1 MHSSQELAAHEVKW
15 QELDALC
22 VKLELSSEARYAVEK
37 AVNVLTDF
45 QNNKDKFRSGPKQLN
60 ELDTLRDQVKALEET
75 LRNMEAR
82 NLWRMQ
88 YALGELGF
96 PGALMNPNSGV
107 QLRVENFRPA
117 MAGMLGIVSDAIE
130 MSRDK
135 IPPET
140 LREGRISVRYFYAL
154 AVSNLAF
161 TVCTKLGE
169 LTLSRNGKFQRL
181 CDAIFA
187 VAGVGSGSEGAIKFL
202 MTFRKEHPPETPFLW
217 NDF

>member
-22 VKLELSSEARYAVEK
+22 VKLALSSEARYAVEK

-45 QNNKDKFRSGPKQLN
+45 QNNRDQFRSGPEQRK
-60 ELDTLRDQVKALEET
+60 ELDTLREQVAALQET
-75 LRNMEAR
+75 LCSMEAR

-88 YALGELGF
+88 YALGDLGF
-96 PGALMNPNSGV
+96 PGSLMNPNSGV

-117 MAGMLGIVSDAIE
+117 MAGMLGIMAEAIDI
-130 MSRDK
+130 SSKK
-135 IPPET
+135 IPSKT
-140 LREGRISVRYFYAL
+140 LREGRTSLTYFYAL

-187 VAGVGSGSEGAIKFL
+187 VAGVGSGSESTIKFL
-202 MTFRKEHPPETPFLW
+202 MKFRKEQTRETPFTW
-217 NDF
+217 NHF